1 MTVQSKRLLK
11 QLKKAQATPDSSV
24 YIDFDGMTVSGVHAK
39 GEDFV
44 KVNLD
49 KYRNSIHSIL
59 QYLKDQE
66 YIEYTSLGHAKVL
79 HSGWHVTQTAFSS
92 FSKFLLK
99 SILVP
104 IAVSLLTTVLIRIVE
119 AFL

>member
-11 QLKKAQATPDSSV
+11 HLKKAQATPDGTI
-24 YIDFDGMTVSGVHAK
+24 YIDFENMTVSGVHAK

-44 KVNLD
+44 KVNLE

-66 YIEYTSLGHAKVL
+66 YIEYTSMGHGKVL
-79 HSGWHVTQTAFSS
+79 HTGWHIAQTAFASLS
-92 FSKFLLK
+92 RFLFK

-104 IAVSLLTTVLIRIVE
+104 ITVSLLTTVLIRVVE